1 MKIGSKK
8 QKKEEKNEVDEV
20 KLIDDPK
27 PVEPEVE
34 EKIGEAEVERD
45 LLDTLLDKDNKE
57 NIVLY
62 NGEGQRVEFE
72 QIAIIPIDK
81 EGEERKLYV
90 ILKPVDG
97 IEGMADDEA
106 IVFLC
111 GFDEDGETRLTVEES
126 DEVAQ
131 QVFDRYYELIKDE
144 K

>member
-8 QKKEEKNEVDEV
+8 QKKDEKNEVVDEV

-27 PVEPEVE
+27 PVEPETTKEV
-34 EKIGEAEVERD
+34 AEERD
-45 LLDTLLDKDNKE
+45 LLDMLLDKDNKE

-62 NGEGQRVEFE
+62 DGEGKRVEFE
-72 QIAIIPIDK
+72 QIAVIPLDK

-90 ILKPVDG
+90 ILKPIDG

-126 DEVAQ
+126 DEVAN
-131 QVFDRYYELIKDE
+131 QVFEKYYELLKDE
-144 K
+144 E

>member
-8 QKKEEKNEVDEV
+8 QKKEQK
-20 KLIDDPK
+20 
-27 PVEPEVE
+27 VEEVE
-34 EKIGEAEVERD
+34 EVKPVQTEVEEDGEKEEAKEERD
-45 LLDTLLDKDNKE
+45 LLDVLLDKDNKE

-62 NGEGQRVEFE
+62 NEEGDRVEFE

-90 ILKPVDG
+90 ILKPVDK

-111 GFDEDGETRLTVEES
+111 DFDEEGETRLTVEVNDDIAKE
-126 DEVAQ
+126 
-131 QVFDRYYELIKDE
+131 VFDRYYELIKND